1 MSTFTDDEFGLVTIR
16 RSRIAKSIK
25 LSMAPNGTLRVSMP
39 LYAPV
44 FMAKR
49 LIASSRKDIRS
60 LSTAQ
65 HSVLYEHNMQIGK
78 SHILHVQHGASLSV
92 SVQGQ
97 IITAILPVARQV
109 SDTQVQSK
117 IREVVIKALR
127 KESKAYLPRRLAYL
141 ANQYNF
147 SYETVRF
154 SHASSRWGSCSST
167 GTISLNIA
175 LMKLDHSLID
185 YVLLHELCHTKEMN
199 HSKKF
204 WELMTTCDPSFKS
217 HKSLLKE
224 QSPSV

>member
-78 SHILHVQHGASLSV
+78 SHILHVQQGSSLKISTH
-92 SVQGQ
+92 GQ
-97 IITAILPVARQV
+97 IITATLPSAKQV
-109 SDTQVQSK
+109 EDKEVQSK

-141 ANQYNF
+141 ADQYGF

-154 SHASSRWGSCSST
+154 SHASSRWGSCSSF

-175 LMKLDHSLID
+175 LMKLEHTLID

-204 WELMTTCDPSFKS
+204 WELMATCDPAFKS
-217 HKSLLKE
+217 NRALLKE